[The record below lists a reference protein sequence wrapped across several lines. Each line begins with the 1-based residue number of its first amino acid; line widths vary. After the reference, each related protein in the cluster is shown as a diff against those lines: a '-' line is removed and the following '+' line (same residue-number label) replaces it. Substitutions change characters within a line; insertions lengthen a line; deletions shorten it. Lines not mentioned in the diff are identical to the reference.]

1 MEMKHSFQ
9 RTLILLK
16 PDAVQ
21 RRLIGRILAR
31 FEEKGL
37 TIAAL
42 KMMRVSEQLARTH
55 YAVHKGKEFY
65 EPLVRFITSSPI
77 IACVVEGEDAIV
89 VTRKMMGSTFGRTAE
104 PGTIRGD
111 FGISKRYN
119 LIHGSDSPE
128 TAAFEI
134 PLYFKPEEILD
145 HRPDDLKWV
154 YDLTGPEVI

>member
-1 MEMKHSFQ
+1 MQHKFQ

-21 RRLIGRILAR
+21 RRLVGRIVRR

-37 TIAAL
+37 SIVAL
-42 KMMRVSEQLARTH
+42 KLMRVSEELARKH

-65 EPLVRFITSSPI
+65 EPLVKFITSSPI
-77 IACVVEGEDAIV
+77 VACVLEGEDAIA
-89 VTRKMMGSTFGRTAE
+89 VTRKMMGATFGRAAE

-128 TAAFEI
+128 TAEFEI
-134 PLYFKPEEILD
+134 SLYFRPEEILEF
-145 HRPDDLKWV
+145 RPDDLPWV
-154 YDLTGPEVI
+154 YDLNGPTPV

>member
-42 KMMRVSEQLARTH
+42 KLLKLSEEVARTH
-55 YAVHKGKEFY
+55 YATHKGKEFY

-77 IACVVEGEDAIV
+77 VAVVLEGEDAIA

-104 PGTIRGD
+104 SGTIRGD

-119 LIHGSDSPE
+119 LVHGSDSPE

-134 PLYFKPEEILD
+134 PLYFRPEEILD
-145 HRPDDLKWV
+145 YRPDDLKWV

>member
-1 MEMKHSFQ
+1 MQHKFQ

-21 RRLIGRILAR
+21 RRLVGKIVAR

-37 TIAAL
+37 SIVAL
-42 KMMRVSEQLARTH
+42 KMLQVSEELARKH
-55 YAVHKGKEFY
+55 YAVHKGKDFY
-65 EPLVRFITSSPI
+65 EPLVKFITSSPI
-77 IACVVEGEDAIV
+77 VACVVEGEEAIA
-89 VTRKMMGSTFGRTAE
+89 VTRRMMGATFGRTAE

-128 TAAFEI
+128 TAEFEI
-134 PLYFKPEEILD
+134 PLYFRPEEILEFKP
-145 HRPDDLKWV
+145 HDLPWV
-154 YDLTGPEVI
+154 YDLNGPEPV